1 MSDHDVAVIGLGFTG
16 LTTAVSVARAGFK
29 VLGLD
34 DSADRVEEIRD
45 VTPGCGRT
53 TTSEHM
59 LSWALET
66 GRLEVRQSEA
76 DRSSARIHVLCVPT
90 PPAPGGGA
98 ELSSLHA
105 AVDRVGTLLRVGDMV
120 LVQSTCPPGT
130 IERSV
135 APRLAQVSGFEP
147 GRQIRLAYSPVR
159 LDPGRTGADEG
170 HRIPRVV
177 AGMSARCT
185 SAAVRFLRQFAD
197 RVVPVSTIATAELI
211 KVFEN
216 SFRLVNIS
224 LVNELAALCHAKGV
238 DVDELLD
245 AAATKPFGFLAH
257 RPGPGAGG
265 DCVPVSAGFLAAAA
279 RDSGVG
285 ASIVDAALDVNRAMP
300 ERVVDRV
307 ETLLTARG
315 LPPLRACRVLVVGV
329 TYKPDVPN
337 VAGAAAVRIIERLRA
352 DGPVRYADPY
362 VPSLRLADGTVL
374 RAEELDPTEADV
386 MLVLT
391 RHSAIDLAA
400 IAGHG
405 TPVVDCATGWPRLV
419 SDSSDLPGRV

>member
-16 LTTAVSVARAGFK
+16 LATAVSVARAGFR

-34 DSADRVEEIRD
+34 DSADRVNEIRD

-59 LSWALET
+59 LSWTLET
-66 GRLEVRQSEA
+66 GRLEVRQSQT
-76 DRSSARIHVLCVPT
+76 DSSSARIHVLCVPT
-90 PPAPGGGA
+90 PPGPGEGA

-105 AVDRVGTLLRVGDMV
+105 AVDRVGALLRAEDLV
-120 LVQSTCPPGT
+120 LVQSTCPPGA

-135 APRLAQVSGFEP
+135 APRLAQRSGLEP

-185 SAAVRFLRQFAD
+185 AVAVRFLRQFAD

-224 LVNELAALCHAKGV
+224 LVNELAALCQVRGI
-238 DVDELLD
+238 DVHELLD

-265 DCVPVSAGFLAAAA
+265 DCVPVSARFLAAAA
-279 RDSGVG
+279 RNSGVG
-285 ASIVDAALDVNRAMP
+285 ASIVDAALKVNNVMP

-315 LPPLRACRVLVVGV
+315 LPPLRACRVLIVGV

-362 VPSLRLADGTVL
+362 VSSLRLSDGTML
-374 RAEELDPTEADV
+374 RSEGPNPSKTDV
-386 MLVLT
+386 VLVLT
-391 RHSAIDLAA
+391 RHRTVDLAA
-400 IAGHG
+400 VAGHN
-405 TPVVDCATGWPRLV
+405 TPVVDCSTGWPRLV
-419 SDSSDLPGRV
+419 SGGNDLPEGM